1 MTPEDYTGRQEKR
14 VWAIEQLI
22 RIEGCLEL
30 VDVRDG
36 FMYLTLRMAL
46 LHASE
51 YLEKRDLEKKTT

>member
-1 MTPEDYTGRQEKR
+1 MNRDDAETIKK
-14 VWAIEQLI
+14 
-22 RIEGCLEL
+22 RIEECLEL

-46 LHASE
+46 LHASK